1 MLLNEQALPCMPAEY
16 CWAGYVVAGQSL
28 PIEGVLSD
36 QKIKK
41 GTFLRVEKL
50 SFWESP
56 FKIHGVVGTPNGF
69 IKGPNEFL

>member
-1 MLLNEQALPCMPAEY
+1 M
-16 CWAGYVVAGQSL
+16 QSL
-28 PIEGVLSD
+28 CAKGGLFD

-56 FKIHGVVGTPNGF
+56 VRILDVVGTPS
-69 IKGPNEFL
+69 IRNEDVKIHNEIF